1 MDQVVSS
8 KPLISE
14 AERDRRRAAIN
25 YGRGSVR
32 LEGFVVSPEA
42 EALNQRYIDGEL
54 TREELTQAILRLHRA

>member
-1 MDQVVSS
+1 MDQGGFD
-8 KPLISE
+8 KARITD
-14 AERDRRRAAIN
+14 AERARRQEAIC

-54 TREELTQAILRLHRA
+54 TREQLTQAILDPHRA